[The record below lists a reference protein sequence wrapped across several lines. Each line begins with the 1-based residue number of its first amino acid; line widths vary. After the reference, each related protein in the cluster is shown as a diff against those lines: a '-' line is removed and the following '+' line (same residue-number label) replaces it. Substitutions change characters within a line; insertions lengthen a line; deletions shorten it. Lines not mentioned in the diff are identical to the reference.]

1 MPLHEEHKRKAGRN
15 YALAGILIGMVV
27 LFFLITLAKLDVI

>member
-27 LFFLITLAKLDVI
+27 LFFLITLTKLDVI